1 MFKKEDRRQILRT
14 MQMDSEFLKKHNL
27 MDYSLLFAVENQ
39 TSDEKIVEKV
49 LDTRSEFSTTIKG
62 APRNHIYNSNNDQ
75 YHYHM
80 AIIDYL

>member
-1 MFKKEDRRQILRT
+1 LRT
-14 MQMDSEFLKKHNL
+14 IQMDSDFLQKHDL

-39 TSDEKIVEKV
+39 TGDAKV
-49 LDTRSEFSTTIKG
+49 AETRAASEFSTAMIA

-80 AIIDYL
+80 AIIDYLQRYNLNK

>member
-1 MFKKEDRRQILRT
+1 MRT
-14 MQMDSEFLKKHNL
+14 MQKDSDFLQKHDL

-39 TSDEKIVEKV
+39 TGDAKAAEI
-49 LDTRSEFSTTIKG
+49 RASEITSYTMKA

-80 AIIDYL
+80 AIIDYLQRYNLNK